1 MYYGFIYTTKLMCLE
16 RIASVET
23 ATKKAIIKA
32 GVVTT
37 AIRKEHFTGKGFGF
51 IRQWLED
58 HNLDRHL
65 PIELESTEI
74 AVFVKGLGLLMQVRP
89 SDHNQLGLWGGV
101 LNDGELP
108 IDGAMRELREELGL
122 EISPELLEFV
132 EENDHTHEYANHDK
146 AIFHTYR
153 YKLILDSMPK
163 IKLDSESVGVFML
176 VSTVL
181 PHQNEFVYRI
191 LCSENK

>member
-1 MYYGFIYTTKLMCLE
+1 MEQTIL
-16 RIASVET
+16 
-23 ATKKAIIKA
+23 KAIDMA
-32 GVVTT
+32 GEVST
-37 AIRKEHFTGKGFGF
+37 AIRKKYFSGKDFGF

-58 HNLDRHL
+58 HHRDRHM

-74 AVFVKGLGLLMQVRP
+74 AIFVKGLGLLMQVRL

-101 LNDGELP
+101 LNDGEKP
-108 IDGAMRELREELGL
+108 IEGAVRELREELGL

-132 EENDHTHEYANHDK
+132 EENDHAHEYANHDK
-146 AIFHTYR
+146 ATFHTYR
-153 YKLILDSMPK
+153 FKMTLDTMPK
-163 IKLDSESVGVFML
+163 VKLDSESVGVFML

-191 LCSENK
+191 LCENM

>member
-1 MYYGFIYTTKLMCLE
+1 MEQAAVRAI
-16 RIASVET
+16 
-23 ATKKAIIKA
+23 KKA
-32 GVVTT
+32 GEVST
-37 AIRKEHFTGKGFGF
+37 AIREKYFPGKGFGF

-74 AVFVKGLGLLMQVRP
+74 AIFVKDFGLLMQVRP
-89 SDHNQLGLWGGV
+89 CDHNQLGLWGGV
-101 LNDGELP
+101 MNNGESP
-108 IDGAMRELREELGL
+108 IEGAVRELREELGL
-122 EISPELLEFV
+122 EISPEQLEFV
-132 EENDHTHEYANHDK
+132 EENDHTHTYANHDQAK
-146 AIFHTYR
+146 FHTYR
-153 YKLILDSMPK
+153 FKMTLDAMPQ

-191 LCSENK
+191 LCENK